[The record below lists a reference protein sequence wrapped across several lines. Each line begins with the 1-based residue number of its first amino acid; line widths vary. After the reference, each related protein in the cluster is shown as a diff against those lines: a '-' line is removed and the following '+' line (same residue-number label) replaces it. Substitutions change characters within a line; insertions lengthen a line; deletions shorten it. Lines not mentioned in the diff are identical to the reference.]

1 MITKMKKLTFLVYHK
16 EYEEFLNSLRE
27 LGVVH
32 IVEKQQGAADNTELQ
47 DNIRLSNRLAATLKL
62 LQNQKHEKN
71 AVIATEGGT
80 AARGMQVLDEVDALQ
95 TEHGKLSQQL
105 QSYAKEKEALEA
117 WGNFEPANVQKL
129 KDAGYVIGFYSC
141 SEGNYKEE
149 WETEYNAMIVN
160 RISSKVFF
168 VTVTKGGEEVSNKSL
183 FSGTNGNQLSDRA
196 IWVFRNIRRR
206 HGHTQNGGG
215 SDRRYTDLHAGRPSR
230 ETHSMPYCCRKRRH
244 RQFP

>member
-1 MITKMKKLTFLVYHK
+1 MKKLTFLVYHK

-32 IVEKQQGAADNTELQ
+32 IVEKQQVAADNTELQ
-47 DNIRLSNRLAATLKL
+47 ENIRLSNRLAATLKL

-80 AARGMQVLDEVDALQ
+80 ATRGMQVLDEVDALQ

-117 WGNFEPANVQKL
+117 WGNFEPDNVQKL

-149 WETEYNAMIVN
+149 WETEYNAMIIN

-168 VTVTKGGEEVSNKSL
+168 VTLTK
-183 FSGTNGNQLSDRA
+183 
-196 IWVFRNIRRR
+196 
-206 HGHTQNGGG
+206 
-215 SDRRYTDLHAGRPSR
+215 AGRKWTWMWSRRNYLHTLCHVLKRFTRPNRPSKGMKR
-230 ETHSMPYCCRKRRH
+230 SSLHFPRRK
-244 RQFP
+244 FLP